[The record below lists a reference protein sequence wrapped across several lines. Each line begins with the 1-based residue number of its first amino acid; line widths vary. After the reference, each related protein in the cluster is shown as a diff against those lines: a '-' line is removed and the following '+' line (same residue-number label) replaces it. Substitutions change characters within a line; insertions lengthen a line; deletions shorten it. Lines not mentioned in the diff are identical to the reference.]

1 MNRKALSRHAAAR
14 QRRMSESRT
23 GGKGLGG
30 PTGAAQSE
38 DGLALPHERDE
49 VHGQVAKKPD
59 PVIEQAAKDL
69 AQGQVDTDMR
79 ATPGLDADRRHRMVD
94 TPASGKSRGE
104 GPAR

>member
-1 MNRKALSRHAAAR
+1 MSRRPVSPKAPAR
-14 QRRMSESRT
+14 QGRVSDSRT

-30 PTGAAQSE
+30 PTSAAQSE

-79 ATPGLDADRRHRMVD
+79 ATPGLDADRRHDMVD
-94 TPASGKSRGE
+94 TPAPDKSAGE
-104 GPAR
+104 GPPR